1 MTDIETDLEKII
13 NKKNVFKNES
23 MSKHTSFKVGGN
35 ADYFVKV
42 ETVEELKNLLK
53 YVKDNNVPL
62 TILGNGTNV
71 LVKDGGIRGIVCN
84 IELSNYSIDRK
95 EDGVYITVESG
106 VALPRLANIALNESL
121 TGLEYLSGIPGT
133 VGGAVYMNAGAFG
146 NEMKDVVVSSKYMD
160 RSGNIYEIELE
171 DHKFEYRKSVFS
183 GTDNIILETTI
194 KLQPGNQDDIKLK
207 MKENLD
213 KRVEKQPLEYPSAG
227 STFKRKENII
237 VSKVIDEC
245 GLKGYQVGGAAIS
258 TKHAGFI
265 INVGGATA
273 SDILAVVEHTKEVVK
288 EKCDIDIDLEMIVLG
303 ED

>member
-1 MTDIETDLEKII
+1 MADIQTDLEKII
-13 NKKNVFKNES
+13 NKNNIFKNES

-35 ADYFVKV
+35 ADFFVKI
-42 ETVEELKNLLK
+42 EDVEELKSLLK
-53 YVKDNNVPL
+53 YVKENNVPL

-95 EDGVYITVESG
+95 EDGVYITVQSG

-133 VGGAVYMNAGAFG
+133 VGGAIYMNAGAFG

-160 RSGNIYEIELE
+160 RDGNIYEIGLE

-194 KLQPGNQDDIKLK
+194 KLQPGNQEDIKSK

-227 STFKRKENII
+227 STFKRKEDII

-245 GLKGYQVGGAAIS
+245 GLKGFRVGGAAIS
-258 TKHAGFI
+258 KKHAGFI

>member
-1 MTDIETDLEKII
+1 MADIQTDLEKII
-13 NKKNVFKNES
+13 NKNNIFKNES

-35 ADYFVKV
+35 ADFFVKI
-42 ETVEELKNLLK
+42 EDVEELKSLLK
-53 YVKDNNVPL
+53 YVKENNIPL

-95 EDGVYITVESG
+95 EDGVYITVQSG

-133 VGGAVYMNAGAFG
+133 VGGAIYMNAGAFG

-160 RSGNIYEIELE
+160 RDGNIYEIGLE

-194 KLQPGNQDDIKLK
+194 KLQPGNQEDIKSK

-227 STFKRKENII
+227 STFKRKEDII

-258 TKHAGFI
+258 KKHAGFI

>member
-1 MTDIETDLEKII
+1 MTDIETDLKKII
-13 NKKNVFKNES
+13 NKNNIFKNES

-160 RSGNIYEIELE
+160 RSGNIYEIGLE

-245 GLKGYQVGGAAIS
+245 GLKGFRVGGAAIS

>member
-1 MTDIETDLEKII
+1 MTDIETDLKKII
-13 NKKNVFKNES
+13 NKNNIFKNES

-42 ETVEELKNLLK
+42 EKVEELKNLLEYAK
-53 YVKDNNVPL
+53 ENNVPL

-160 RSGNIYEIELE
+160 RNGNIYEIGLE

-245 GLKGYQVGGAAIS
+245 GLKGFRVGGAAIS

>member
-1 MTDIETDLEKII
+1 MADIQTDLEKII
-13 NKKNVFKNES
+13 NKNNIFKNES

-35 ADYFVKV
+35 ADFFVKI
-42 ETVEELKNLLK
+42 EDVEELKNLLK
-53 YVKDNNVPL
+53 YVKENNVPL

-95 EDGVYITVESG
+95 EDGVYITVQSG

-133 VGGAVYMNAGAFG
+133 VGGAIYMNAGAFG

-160 RSGNIYEIELE
+160 RDGNIYEIGLE

-194 KLQPGNQDDIKLK
+194 KLQPGNQEDIKSK

-227 STFKRKENII
+227 STFKRKEDII

-245 GLKGYQVGGAAIS
+245 GLKGFRVGGAAIS
-258 TKHAGFI
+258 KKHAGFI